1 MAPNPT
7 EITQRE
13 NSTMPIFSA
22 VIDAAHRFHF
32 EYSDEDRDARRRHKH
47 CKGLEAFVR
56 CDMAVTMERCRV
68 INRLGR
74 SFRNDR

>member
-56 CDMAVTMERCRV
+56 CDMAVTMERCRM